1 MNVHISSTFFLL
13 ACSSNGVRY
22 DDKDDRDYLCFVVD
36 VVLSISGI
44 DGSFLQWKI

>member
-36 VVLSISGI
+36 VVLSIAPSAFQESIG
-44 DGSFLQWKI
+44 